1 MAITIDYGVKDIRT
15 LEGMEA
21 IRTRPGMYIGDIGR
35 EGIWQITLEIISNA
49 IDEYLVGACDH
60 INITLDGPR
69 VIVAD
74 NGRGVPFGKNDDG
87 EEVLV
92 NIYTKLHTG
101 AKFDSDGNTGYNT
114 SGGMNGVGAKA
125 TNALSSLFSVESFRE
140 GKRAYALFAK
150 GELMKFEVR
159 DRDPKKYVS
168 DTREHGTVV
177 QFIPDPDIFKDVDL
191 TADYERIRKQLW
203 ELAYLSPGLHFTL
216 FKSGD
221 PEKGEHSTTEEIE
234 SKNGL
239 LDYLDNLNSGKEQ
252 LTTPFYAE
260 TSENRMTVRVAMQY
274 TNQFSDTYRLF
285 TNSIPNTSGTHLTGF
300 RTALTQTINIYAR
313 DKKLLKEKDENFSG
327 DDLKEGL
334 SLVLSLTMPDPVFSG
349 QTKGTLTSAEGRTV
363 VQRLCSKALADWLAS
378 HERDAKAIINK
389 AILARTA
396 REKARKARETVR
408 NGSVKASRVTLPGK
422 LADCSSKIRSACEVF
437 IVEGDSAAGSA
448 KEARDRDT
456 QAILP
461 IRGKILNVL
470 KADLS
475 KAMAN
480 EEIKSMIIGFGLQIQ
495 NNKIVLDE
503 SKLRYGKIIIMADAD
518 VDGDHIRCLFLTFIW
533 KFCPELIEKGYIY
546 AAVPPLYRIIKGKNS
561 FYLKDDAALA
571 DYRAKNPGGN
581 YELRRF
587 KGLGEQSVDELSES
601 TMDPTTRT
609 LKQIT
614 MADITAASNTFNS
627 LMGESATLRKKFIEE
642 NAFRAKIDV

>member
-1 MAITIDYGVKDIRT
+1 MAVTIDYGVNDIKT

-21 IRTRPGMYIGDIGR
+21 IRTRPGMYIGDVGT

-49 IDEYLVGACDH
+49 VDEYLVGACDH
-60 INITLDGPR
+60 ISITLDGPR

-101 AKFDSDGNTGYNT
+101 AKFDSDGNSGYNT

-125 TNALSSLFSVESFRE
+125 TNALSSLFVVESFRDNRVA
-140 GKRAYALFAK
+140 RAMFAK
-150 GELMKFEVR
+150 GELIEYKER
-159 DRDPKKYVS
+159 TRNKQDRE
-168 DTREHGTVV
+168 RGTVV
-177 QFIPDPDIFKDVDL
+177 QFVPDETIFKDVELD
-191 TADYERIRKQLW
+191 ADYKRIQKQLW

-216 FKSGD
+216 SDGKS
-221 PEKGEHSTTEEIE
+221 KEEIE

-239 LDYLDNLNSGKEQ
+239 LDYLDTLTSGKEQ

-260 TSENRMTVRVAMQY
+260 TAESRMTVRVALQY

-285 TNSIPNTSGTHLTGF
+285 TNSIPNVSGTHLTGF
-300 RTALTQTINIYAR
+300 RTALTQAINVYAR
-313 DKKLLKEKDENFSG
+313 DKKLLKEKDDNFSG

-334 SLVLSLTMPDPVFSG
+334 TLVLSLTMPDPVFSG

-396 REKARKARETVR
+396 REKARKAKETVR
-408 NGSVKASRVTLPGK
+408 NATVKATRVTLPGK
-422 LADCSSKIRSACEVF
+422 LADCSSKQRQTCEVF

-480 EEIKSMIIGFGLQIQ
+480 EEIKSMIIGFGLQVQ
-495 NNKIVLDE
+495 NGKVILDE

-533 KFCPELIEKGYIY
+533 KFCPELIEKGYVY
-546 AAVPPLYRIIKGKNS
+546 AAVPPLYRIIKGKSS
-561 FYLKDDAALA
+561 FYIKDDATLA
-571 DYRAKNPGGN
+571 AYRNANPGGN

-601 TMDPTTRT
+601 TMAPATRT

-614 MADITAASNTFNS
+614 MDDVTAASNTFNA

-642 NAFRAKIDV
+642 NAFRANIDV

>member
-1 MAITIDYGVKDIRT
+1 MAATIDYGVKDIKT

-60 INITLDGPR
+60 ISITLDGPR

-74 NGRGVPFGKNDDG
+74 NGRGVPFGKNDEG

-125 TNALSSLFSVESFRE
+125 TNALSSLFSVESFRDN
-140 GKRAYALFAK
+140 KRAYALFAK
-150 GELMKFEVR
+150 GELVKFDVR
-159 DRDPKKYVS
+159 ARDPKKYAT
-168 DTREHGTVV
+168 DTREHGTIV
-177 QFIPDPDIFKDVDL
+177 QFIPDEAIFKDVDL
-191 TADYERIRKQLW
+191 NADYDRIRKQLW

-216 FKSGD
+216 TNDGKS
-221 PEKGEHSTTEEIE
+221 EEIE

-239 LDYLDNLNSGKEQ
+239 LDYLDTLNSGKEI
-252 LTTPFYAE
+252 LTTPMYAE
-260 TSENRMTVRVAMQY
+260 SNENRMTVRVAMQY
-274 TNQFSDTYRLF
+274 TSQYTDTYRLF
-285 TNSIPNTSGTHLTGF
+285 TNSIPNVSGTHLTGF
-300 RTALTQTINIYAR
+300 RTALTQAVNVYAR
-313 DKKLLKEKDENFSG
+313 DKKLLKEKDDNFSG

-334 SLVLSLTMPDPVFSG
+334 TLVLSLTMPDPVFSG
-349 QTKGTLTSAEGRTV
+349 LTKGTLTSAEGRTV
-363 VQRLCSKALADWLAS
+363 VQRLCSKAISEWLGS

-396 REKARKARETVR
+396 REKARKAKETVR
-408 NGSVKASRVTLPGK
+408 SATSKATRITLPGK
-422 LADCSSKIRSACEVF
+422 LADCSSKVRSKCEVF

-470 KADLS
+470 KADLA

-495 NNKIVLDE
+495 NNKVILDE
-503 SKLRYGKIIIMADAD
+503 SKLRYGKIIIMSDAD
-518 VDGDHIRCLFLTFIW
+518 VDGEHIRCLFLTFIW
-533 KFCPELIEKGYIY
+533 KFCPELIEKGYVY
-546 AAVPPLYRIIKGKNS
+546 AAVPPLYRIIRGKS
-561 FYLKDDAALA
+561 SIYIKDDAALA
-571 DYRAKNPGGN
+571 DYRAKNPGT

-587 KGLGEQSVDELSES
+587 KGLGEQSVEELAES
-601 TMDPTTRT
+601 TMAPDSRT
-609 LKQIT
+609 LKLIT
-614 MADITAASNTFNS
+614 MEDAVAAGNVFNS
-627 LMGESATLRKKFIEE
+627 LMGESATMRKKFIEE
-642 NAFRAKIDV
+642 NAFRANIDV

>member
-1 MAITIDYGVKDIRT
+1 MAATIDYGVKDIKT

-60 INITLDGPR
+60 ISITLDGPR

-74 NGRGVPFGKNDDG
+74 NGRGVPFGKNDEG

-125 TNALSSLFSVESFRE
+125 TNALSSLFSVESFRDN
-140 GKRAYALFAK
+140 KRAYALFAK
-150 GELMKFEVR
+150 GELVKFDVR
-159 DRDPKKYVS
+159 ARDPKKYTT
-168 DTREHGTVV
+168 DTREHGTIV
-177 QFIPDPDIFKDVDL
+177 QFIPDATIFKDVDL
-191 TADYERIRKQLW
+191 DADYDRIRKQLW

-216 FKSGD
+216 TNDGKS
-221 PEKGEHSTTEEIE
+221 EEIE

-239 LDYLDNLNSGKEQ
+239 LDYLDTLNSGKEI
-252 LTTPFYAE
+252 LTTPMYAE
-260 TSENRMTVRVAMQY
+260 SNENRMTVRVAMQY
-274 TNQFSDTYRLF
+274 TGQYTDTYRLF
-285 TNSIPNTSGTHLTGF
+285 TNSIPNVSGTHLTGF
-300 RTALTQTINIYAR
+300 RTALTQAVNVYAR
-313 DKKLLKEKDENFSG
+313 DKKLLKEKDDNFSG

-334 SLVLSLTMPDPVFSG
+334 TLVLSLTMPDPVFSG

-363 VQRLCSKALADWLAS
+363 VQRLCSKAISEWLGS

-396 REKARKARETVR
+396 REKARKAKETVR
-408 NGSVKASRVTLPGK
+408 SATSKATRITLPGK
-422 LADCSSKIRSACEVF
+422 LADCSSKVRSKCEVF

-495 NNKIVLDE
+495 NNKVILDE
-503 SKLRYGKIIIMADAD
+503 SKLRYGKIIIMSDAD
-518 VDGDHIRCLFLTFIW
+518 VDGEHIRCLFLTFIW
-533 KFCPELIEKGYIY
+533 KFCPELIEKGYVY
-546 AAVPPLYRIIKGKNS
+546 AAVPPLYRVIRGKS
-561 FYLKDDAALA
+561 SIYIKDDAALA
-571 DYRAKNPGGN
+571 DYRAKNPGT

-587 KGLGEQSVDELSES
+587 KGLGEQSVEELAES
-601 TMDPTTRT
+601 TMAPDSRT
-609 LKQIT
+609 LKLIT
-614 MADITAASNTFNS
+614 MEDAVAAGNVFNS
-627 LMGESATLRKKFIEE
+627 LMGESATMRKKFIEE
-642 NAFRAKIDV
+642 NAFRANIDV

>member
-1 MAITIDYGVKDIRT
+1 MAVTIDYGVKDIRT

-21 IRTRPGMYIGDIGR
+21 IRTRPGMYIGDVGR

-49 IDEYLVGACDH
+49 IDEYLVGACD
-60 INITLDGPR
+60 NISVTLDGPR

-74 NGRGVPFGKNDDG
+74 NGRGVPFGKNDEG

-125 TNALSSLFSVESFRE
+125 TNALSTIFRVDSYRD
-140 GKRAYALFAK
+140 GKVAEATFAK
-150 GELMKFEVR
+150 GELIDFKVR
-159 DRDPKKYVS
+159 TQRSTDRQ
-168 DTREHGTVV
+168 HGTVV
-177 QFIPDPDIFKDVDL
+177 QFIPDETIFKDVDINP
-191 TADYERIRKQLW
+191 DYTRIKKQLW

-216 FKSGD
+216 SNGS
-221 PEKGEHSTTEEIE
+221 EKEEIE

-239 LDYLDNLNSGKEQ
+239 LDYLDTLNSGKEL
-252 LTTPFYAE
+252 LTIPMYAE
-260 TSENRMTVRVAMQY
+260 SNENRMTVRVAMQY
-274 TNQFSDTYRLF
+274 TNQYTDTYRLF
-285 TNSIPNTSGTHLTGF
+285 TNSIPNVSGTHLTGF
-300 RTALTQTINIYAR
+300 RTALTQAVNIYAR

-334 SLVLSLTMPDPVFSG
+334 TLVLSLTMPDPVFSG

-363 VQRLCSKALADWLAS
+363 VQRLCSKAISEWLGS
-378 HERDAKAIINK
+378 HERDAKAIIQK
-389 AILARTA
+389 AVLARTA
-396 REKARKARETVR
+396 REKARKAKETVR
-408 NGSVKASRVTLPGK
+408 SATTKASRITLPGK
-422 LADCSSKIRSACEVF
+422 LADCSSKVRSKCEVF

-480 EEIKSMIIGFGLQIQ
+480 EEIKSMIIGFGLQVQ
-495 NNKIVLDE
+495 NNKVVLDE
-503 SKLRYGKIIIMADAD
+503 SKLRYGKIIIMSDAD
-518 VDGDHIRCLFLTFIW
+518 VDGEHIRCLFLTFIW
-533 KFCPELIEKGYIY
+533 KFCPELIEKGYVY
-546 AAVPPLYRIIKGKNS
+546 AAVPPLYRIIRGKNS
-561 FYLKDDAALA
+561 IYIKDDAALA
-571 DYRAKNPGGN
+571 DYRAKNPGS

-587 KGLGEQSVDELSES
+587 KGLGEQSVEELAES
-601 TMDPTTRT
+601 TMAPDSRT
-609 LKQIT
+609 LKLIT
-614 MADITAASNTFNS
+614 MEDAVTAGNVFNS
-627 LMGESATLRKKFIEE
+627 LMGESATMRKKFIEE
-642 NAFRAKIDV
+642 NAFRANIDV